1 MAVEQSVLLADFA
14 RTCKAAAR
22 AVSLYPGA
30 HPAIGSSLSRLV
42 ASAGRLAR
50 HGPVKLAVHRELLAI
65 DGRSPLRPDSSIG
78 ELATLLHERLIG
90 RLTVQPEADTEDWRA
105 LLLLLA
111 RSPDDLMAGG
121 GIRQAWTLTGR
132 NHFEIQEIDY
142 AELLRERG
150 EIGRA
155 SCRERV

>member
-1 MAVEQSVLLADFA
+1 MAV
-14 RTCKAAAR
+14 
-22 AVSLYPGA
+22 
-30 HPAIGSSLSRLV
+30 
-42 ASAGRLAR
+42 
-50 HGPVKLAVHRELLAI
+50 
-65 DGRSPLRPDSSIG
+65 RSLRPDPSIG

-90 RLTVQPEADTEDWRA
+90 RLTVQPQADAEDWRA

-142 AELLRERG
+142 AEVLRERG
-150 EIGRA
+150 GR
-155 SCRERV
+155 